1 MPTENRCW
9 QCTYCDK
16 EHVKV
21 SAGVYAENGIGHCA
35 AENSKANGK
44 NRFHAFVFERTM
56 QIDCAE
62 FKPIT
67 QKIIT
72 KHPKMSTTI
81 KTEKEVE
88 VKFIHVEAGV
98 RYWEDATVNGVDDE
112 LGELIPCRDG
122 DYWKPVI
129 DINTGQI
136 QNWVHG
142 TVAHIHYKVCDDGKY
157 SLVDENGQTIKII
170 EGYVPAI
177 MRPNSEGCGDCI
189 MMDIDENGFIQHW
202 NPDLLNP

>member
-98 RYWEDATVNGVDDE
+98 RYWEDAAVDGVDDE
-112 LGELIPCRDG
+112 LGELPDVG
-122 DYWKPVI
+122 NNVI
-129 DINTGQI
+129 DSKHFKQ
-136 QNWVHG
+136 
-142 TVAHIHYKVCDDGKY
+142 YKVYEQITALSQKLQASEALAMAMEQAKSKEIAEALAAEALAKQIAEAKKAAEAAKPKLATQA
-157 SLVDENGQTIKII
+157 SL
-170 EGYVPAI
+170 
-177 MRPNSEGCGDCI
+177 
-189 MMDIDENGFIQHW
+189 F
-202 NPDLLNP
+202 